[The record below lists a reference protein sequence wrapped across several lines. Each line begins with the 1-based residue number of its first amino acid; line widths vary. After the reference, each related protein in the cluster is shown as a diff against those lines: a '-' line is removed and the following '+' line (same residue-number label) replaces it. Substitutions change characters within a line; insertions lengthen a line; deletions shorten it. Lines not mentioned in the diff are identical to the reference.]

1 MIVSVLVRRLR
12 EGSTFDDFLAEWEA
26 DEGFGVPTR
35 VFAAQSM
42 DDPREVITIGFVA
55 ATPDELADWAATASA
70 PEAVR
75 RARIDTVIEST
86 ALRAF
91 YDLGGEYDFT
101 ASPRR
106 IAEGSP
112 ESLLRALG

>member
-12 EGSTFDDFLAEWEA
+12 EGRSFEDFVREWEA

-35 VFAAQSM
+35 VFAAQSVE
-42 DDPREVITIGFVA
+42 DPRDVITVGFVA
-55 ATPDELADWAATASA
+55 VTPDELAAWAATASA

-75 RARIDTVIEST
+75 HERIDTVVEST

-91 YDLGGEYDFT
+91 YDLGGEYDFS

-106 IAEGSP
+106 IADGSP
-112 ESLLRALG
+112 ESLLSGLG